1 MPSVKLSEIVGGG
14 YAKFWNYKGRY
25 ICVKGGRASKK
36 SKTTA
41 LRIICALLEH
51 PQANALIVRRFE
63 RTLRNSCYAD
73 LLWAIHRLGVENQF
87 TATLSPLEITKHET
101 GQKILFRGLDDAQ
114 KITSISVTNGVLCFV
129 WIEEAYQIQSEDE
142 FNKLDM
148 SIRGQ
153 VPEGLYKQVILT
165 LNPWSDT
172 WWGKARF
179 FDNSSDNILALTTDY
194 RCNEWLDDADRRI
207 FEDMKVNHPKRYR
220 VEGLGDWGI
229 SEGRIYDRVEQAELN
244 QSELLRDRE
253 NIAFHGLDFG
263 YTDPTAYVGGFVNQK
278 EKIIYVTRSF
288 YRRGIT
294 NDDIAEELK
303 RVGIKRERVACDA
316 AEPKSIA
323 ELNKY
328 GINAVAAP
336 KGADSVR
343 HGIQQIQA
351 YKILVDIDCQE
362 FFNEITS
369 YVWATDKDG
378 KPTDKPEH
386 EYSHGADAL
395 RYGVAHLL
403 TGNTIRWDK
412 LF

>member
-1 MPSVKLSEIVGGG
+1 MNLSEVVGGG
-14 YAKFWNYKGRY
+14 YATFWRSKKRY
-25 ICVKGGRASKK
+25 ICLKGGRASKK

-41 LRIICALLEH
+41 LRIICNLLRYPE
-51 PQANALIVRRFE
+51 ANALVVRRFE

-73 LLWAIHRLGVENQF
+73 LLWAIHRLKVENQF
-87 TATLSPLEITKHET
+87 NATLSPLEITKKDT

-153 VPEGLYKQVILT
+153 VPDGLYKQVILT

-179 FDNSSDNILALTTDY
+179 FDSAADNVLTLTTDY
-194 RCNEWLDDADRRI
+194 RCNEWLDDSDRRI
-207 FEDMKVNHPKRYR
+207 FDEMRVNQPRRYR

-229 SEGRIYDRVEQAELN
+229 SEGRIYDRVELAALD
-244 QSELLRDRE
+244 QSALLADRE

-263 YTDPTAYVGGFVNQK
+263 YTDPTAYVGGFVNQPLK
-278 EKIIYVTRSF
+278 AIYVTRSF

-294 NDDIAEELK
+294 NDAIAEELK
-303 RVGIKRERVACDA
+303 RIGLKRERVSCDA

-328 GINAVAAP
+328 GINAIAAP

-351 YKILVDIDCQE
+351 YTIYVDSDCSD

-369 YVWATDKDG
+369 YVWALGKDG

-395 RYGVAHLL
+395 RYGVANIL
-403 TGNTIRWDK
+403 TGNVIRWEK